1 MAKILIV
8 EDDNVIADGMARHLS
23 AAGFDPIVVGRGELG
38 LARLRF
44 ENPDVCVLDLMLPE
58 LDGWKLIETA
68 RAEGIGTPI
77 VVVSA
82 RGTEHDRVHA
92 LEIGADDYLVKPF
105 SMRELVARVGAA
117 ARRGVRPQEERRGDP
132 IEIEELRID
141 PREVQAFVD
150 GTSAELT
157 PTEFKLLYTLALD
170 RGRVVTR
177 DELLQKVWGRRETH
191 RDRTVDVFVRR
202 LRQKIDRTA
211 SQHSF
216 IQTRFGVG
224 YKLEPELEVRGLGD
238 LGERRPPAGT
248 SARRPG
254 ARGRSCRRRPG
265 RTRGL
270 VARAVAAMPRP
281 VGQREDDEHLAVASR
296 LEQRDRPAA
305 RQARVPRHGVG
316 VGRERLNIALD
327 RPALRRRTGSRRSL
341 VVVPVERRAPA
352 RAPTSP
358 GEVVLVA
365 AAGRRARARR
375 AGIAASLMRVV
386 CPPWTSS

>member
-8 EDDNVIADGMARHLS
+8 EDDNVIADGMARHLV
-23 AAGFDPIVVGRGELG
+23 AAGFDPVVVGRGELG

-117 ARRGVRPQEERRGDP
+117 ARRGVRPAEERRGDP
-132 IEIEELRID
+132 IEIEELRVD

-150 GTSAELT
+150 GRSAELT

-202 LRQKIDRTA
+202 LRQKIDRNA
-211 SQHSF
+211 SRHSF

-224 YKLEPELEVRGLGD
+224 YKLEPE
-238 LGERRPPAGT
+238 AK
-248 SARRPG
+248 S
-254 ARGRSCRRRPG
+254 
-265 RTRGL
+265 
-270 VARAVAAMPRP
+270 
-281 VGQREDDEHLAVASR
+281 
-296 LEQRDRPAA
+296 
-305 RQARVPRHGVG
+305 
-316 VGRERLNIALD
+316 
-327 RPALRRRTGSRRSL
+327 
-341 VVVPVERRAPA
+341 
-352 RAPTSP
+352 
-358 GEVVLVA
+358 
-365 AAGRRARARR
+365 
-375 AGIAASLMRVV
+375 
-386 CPPWTSS
+386 

>member
-117 ARRGVRPQEERRGDP
+117 ARRGVRPAEEKRGDP

-150 GTSAELT
+150 GHSVGLT

-202 LRQKIDRTA
+202 LRQKIDRIA
-211 SQHSF
+211 PAALVHPDPLRRRS
-216 IQTRFGVG
+216 
-224 YKLEPELEVRGLGD
+224 EPEREERR
-238 LGERRPPAGT
+238 LGERPVLPREPPLRHLT
-248 SARRPG
+248 TRCVRARAKPALAAARNAWKGAAREPG
-254 ARGRSCRRRPG
+254 AR
-265 RTRGL
+265 L
-270 VARAVAAMPRP
+270 
-281 VGQREDDEHLAVASR
+281 
-296 LEQRDRPAA
+296 
-305 RQARVPRHGVG
+305 
-316 VGRERLNIALD
+316 
-327 RPALRRRTGSRRSL
+327 
-341 VVVPVERRAPA
+341 
-352 RAPTSP
+352 
-358 GEVVLVA
+358 
-365 AAGRRARARR
+365 
-375 AGIAASLMRVV
+375 
-386 CPPWTSS
+386 